1 MRKLQLF
8 KWQRIGIAS
17 LLFILFSTTLFAQST
32 VSGKI
37 VDERGEPLTGAN
49 IRVTGTT
56 IGATADING
65 SFRINAPA
73 GARSITIS
81 FVGYANLERPITA
94 GANDLGSIRLT
105 RNSNNLQD
113 VVVVGYGTLRRQD
126 VTGTVATVDAKTLQ
140 EIPASNVFEQL
151 KGRVAGLDVT
161 SNASGTPIITI
172 RGNRTIGASPGTDG
186 PLIILDGQPY
196 YNSIENIDP
205 NNIKSVDVL
214 KGASA
219 TAIYG
224 SRASGG
230 VLLIT
235 TNRGRVGQT
244 VTSYDSYVGISTLQ
258 GNLKTL
264 NGQQYNQ
271 LKQDALLGSILQNN
285 GTSQP
290 YPLTPAEIAGL
301 AAGVNTDWVKQYT
314 KPSVLWDQS
323 LRLSSGTEKTQINLG
338 LGYRTQDGLEP
349 NINTKRINL
358 TANIDHR
365 VNKFFKVGTSIQTTL
380 RLINTGGSGQIGNA
394 QWLTPLASPYNPD
407 GSVNYLPFAGSTD
420 ATTLSPLVPKTIP
433 DAYYNYTRGLVN
445 NDIVYAELNPI
456 NHFTYRYTINYNYS
470 QSLQGVY
477 NGVNGGSILT
487 INNTNASTTNNY
499 QYRIAQEHLLTYDNT
514 FADKHRLNIVAAF
527 TKEKQHAENSSS
539 NVTNIPSNAIRNNN
553 LNLGTFVSQ
562 NGTYSEYSLLGVV
575 GRVNYA
581 YNGKYDLTASYRA
594 DANSALAA
602 GHQWTTYPSVGLGW
616 VISNEEFMKRV
627 PVIDNL
633 KLRGGYGITS
643 TIASVQPYEVLGLL
657 SNSFY
662 QFGGASAGNSSG
674 VVQRNLPNYA
684 LTWQRSHE
692 TNIALDFGL
701 FKNRLT
707 GSIEVYNTK
716 TTGIILSNIL
726 PPTTGATSQRTNL
739 GTSADRGLE
748 ITLSSIN
755 IQNKGGFS
763 WSTDYN
769 MGFNR
774 ERIVYLPNGAQNN
787 IGAGLF
793 VGSPL
798 SVIYDVK
805 KTGIWQLAD
814 ATQTPY
820 LDSKG
825 NPVIN
830 PQTNQPYLV
839 STTVKGQTSPT
850 QYPGQIRV
858 QDVNGDGKIDASDNQ
873 IIGSFQPQYSFGMTN
888 RFSYKNFD
896 LSIVIQGRMK
906 FTTIVP
912 YVSSS
917 NSGLNGWQFLNL
929 GRHNQPV
936 IDYWTPTNPTNAFPE
951 PNANFQSQYYSTL
964 QYYDGSWIR
973 AKSINLGYNIP
984 TKLLHDLGISSL
996 RVYANVTNP
1005 FFIYAPIRNHGF
1017 SVPDAESIYNVTGS
1031 NAVSPASV
1039 SASGNIGGYDPN
1051 NANNSP
1057 YRGLGI
1063 SPGLQTRD
1071 FIFGINARF

>member
-8 KWQRIGIAS
+8 KQWKMYLMTFS
-17 LLFILFSTTLFAQST
+17 FTLFSIVLYAQNTTIR
-32 VSGKI
+32 GKI
-37 VDERGEPLTGAN
+37 VDEKGEPLTGASV
-49 IRVTGTT
+49 RVTGTST
-56 IGATADING
+56 GASADISGN
-65 SFRINAPA
+65 FTLNAPA
-73 GARSITIS
+73 DAKSITVSFIGYIS
-81 FVGYANLERPITA
+81 AEKAITTGTTNLGT
-94 GANDLGSIRLT
+94 IRLAA
-105 RNSNNLQD
+105 NSKTLND

-126 VTGTVATVDAKTLQ
+126 VTGTVATVDAKVLQ

-172 RGNRTIGASPGTDG
+172 RGNKTIGAGPGTDG

-205 NNIKSVDVL
+205 NSIKSVDVL

-230 VLLIT
+230 VILIT

-244 VTSYDSYVGISTLQ
+244 VTSYDSYVGISTLE

-264 NGQQYNQ
+264 NGQQYAQ
-271 LKQDALLGSILQNN
+271 LKQDALTGSILQNN
-285 GTSQP
+285 GSSQS
-290 YPLTPAEIAGL
+290 YPLTPAEQAAL
-301 AAGVNTDWVKQYT
+301 AAGISTDWVKLYT
-314 KPSVLWDQS
+314 KSAPIWDQN
-323 LRLSSGTEKTQINLG
+323 LRVSSGTEKTQFTLG

-349 NINTKRINL
+349 NINTKRISL
-358 TANIDHR
+358 SANIDHR
-365 VNKFFKVGTSIQTTL
+365 INKIIKVGASIQTSL
-380 RLINTGGSGQIGNA
+380 RLINSGGSGQIGNA
-394 QWLTPLASPYNPD
+394 QWLTPLANPYNED
-407 GSVNYLPFAGSTD
+407 GSVNYLPFAGSND
-420 ATTLSPLVPKTIP
+420 ATTLSPLVPKVIP
-433 DAYYNYTRGLVN
+433 DAFYNYTRGLVN
-445 NDIVYAELNPI
+445 NDIVYAELSPVK
-456 NHFTYRYTINYNYS
+456 HFTYRYTANYNYS
-470 QSLQGVY
+470 QSLQGQY
-477 NGVNGGSILT
+477 NGVNGGGILT
-487 INNTNASTTNNY
+487 TARTTASTANNY

-514 FADKHRLNIVAAF
+514 FADKHHVNLVGVF
-527 TKEKQHAENSSS
+527 TSEKQHTENSSS
-539 NVTNIPSNAIRNNN
+539 NVTGIPSDAVRNTN

-562 NGTYSEYSLLGVV
+562 TGSFTEYSLLGAV
-575 GRVNYA
+575 GRLNYA
-581 YNGKYDLTASYRA
+581 YGSKYDLTASFRA

-602 GHQWTTYPSVGLGW
+602 GHQWTTYPSLGLGW
-616 VISNEEFMKRV
+616 VISNENFLKRYTF
-627 PVIDNL
+627 IDNL
-633 KLRGGYGITS
+633 KLRGGYGETS
-643 TIASVQPYEVLGLL
+643 TTASVQPYEVLGLL
-657 SNSFY
+657 SNAFY
-662 QFGGASAGNSSG
+662 QFGGVSSGNSSG

-692 TNIALDFGL
+692 TNIALDFGFL
-701 FKNRLT
+701 KNRLT
-707 GSIEVYNTK
+707 GSVEVYNTK

-739 GTSADRGLE
+739 GTSANKGLE

-755 IQNKGGFS
+755 IQNKGGFT

-774 ERIVYLPNGAQNN
+774 ERIVYLPNGAQSN
-787 IGAGLF
+787 IGSGLF

-798 SVIYDVK
+798 SVIYDLK
-805 KTGIWQLAD
+805 KIGIWQLS
-814 ATQTPY
+814 
-820 LDSKG
+820 DSPG
-825 NPVIN
+825 VTNGVAQPVR
-830 PQTNQPYLV
+830 
-839 STTVKGQTSPT
+839 GQTSPL
-850 QYPGQIRV
+850 QYPGQIHV

-873 IIGSFQPQYSFGMTN
+873 VLGSFQPQYSFGMTN

-906 FTTIVP
+906 FTTVVP

-936 IDYWTPTNPTNAFPE
+936 LDYWTPTNPTNAFPE
-951 PNANFQSQYYSTL
+951 PNANFQSQFYSTL
-964 QYYDGSWIR
+964 QYFDGSWIR
-973 AKSINLGYNIP
+973 AKSITLGYNIP
-984 TKLLHDLGISSL
+984 AKVLHHAGISSL

-1005 FFIYAPIRNHGF
+1005 FFIYAPIMHHSF

-1039 SASGNIGGYDPN
+1039 FANGNVGGFDPN